1 MEYKL
6 LGNTGLYV
14 SRLCLGAMTFGSSDV
29 APWSA
34 IGVLDQA
41 GAGKLVDRALDAGVN
56 FFDTADVYSIGES
69 EVILGKALAAHRD
82 DVVIATKANGSFGTG
97 PNDRGQSRVH
107 LMKQVEG
114 SLKRLGTDHIDLY
127 QVHSFDPMTPMEE
140 SLRTLDDMVRQGKVR
155 YIGCSNF
162 AGWQIAKALGI
173 SAEKG
178 LEPFV
183 SSQSYYSLAGRD
195 LEREV
200 IPAAVDAGVGILVWS
215 PLAGGFL
222 SGKFTR
228 DGESEE
234 GARRANFD
242 FPPVDKDRAFDT
254 IDVLRGIA
262 TRLDASVAQVAL
274 AWLLA
279 KPAVTSV
286 IVGAKRVDQ
295 LDDNLAAV
303 DVELTSDDL
312 LALDEV
318 SATPPP
324 YPNWMQANSVAQRDP
339 NTNG

>member
-1 MEYKL
+1 MDYKL

-14 SRLCLGAMTFGSSDV
+14 SRLCLGAMTFGTSDV
-29 APWSA
+29 APWNA
-34 IGVLDQA
+34 VGVLDQA
-41 GAGKLVDRALDAGVN
+41 DAGRLVDRALEAGVN
-56 FFDTADVYSIGES
+56 FFDTADVYSIGQS

-82 DVVIATKANGSFGTG
+82 DVVIATKANGSFGDG

-127 QVHSFDPMTPMEE
+127 QVHSFDPMTPLEE

-155 YIGCSNF
+155 YVGCSNF
-162 AGWQIAKALGI
+162 AGWQLTKALGI
-173 SAEKG
+173 SAANG

-195 LEREV
+195 LEHEV

-228 DGESEE
+228 EGDAEE
-234 GARRANFD
+234 GARRVNFD
-242 FPPVDKDRAFDT
+242 FPPVDKDQAYST
-254 IDVLRGIA
+254 IDVLRSIA
-262 TRLDASVAQVAL
+262 TRQGRSVAQIAL
-274 AWLLA
+274 AWLLE
-279 KPAVTSV
+279 KSAVTSV

-295 LDDNLAAV
+295 LDDNLGAI
-303 DVELTSDDL
+303 DVKLTADDL
-312 LALDEV
+312 HALDRV
-318 SATPPP
+318 SATRPT
-324 YPNWMQANSVAQRDP
+324 YPTWMQANSVAQRDP
-339 NTNG
+339 NAQG